1 MSFAIGNPF
10 SGNGILSTL
19 SFGAAKPDLQQLA
32 GNIARMILQ
41 DPANGAQ
48 MLRDLVSTAGERAD
62 DDIGSAIASHM
73 DDRALQELAQTPPGR
88 DVLDTL
94 RQFSGIN
101 VGAGASAQFD
111 RIREALSGATQ
122 PGHDVTSAVMPQLVS
137 NGSFNGVPST
147 YNSARS
153 RAADP
158 EQVKSAFKEEF
169 AAKAANKQEFD
180 ALMQQVYGDNYDKGM
195 AEQFRQQAL
204 AGDFSFL
211 PDVKFVD
218 ANTLQ
223 GNNGAYNAEDG
234 VVYINKDLAASDPA
248 KAAQTFVE
256 EAGHHLDAK
265 LNTVDT
271 KGDEGEMFRRVLGG
285 EQLSQQQIA
294 EIRSDD
300 DHGTITVDG
309 KQVQVEF
316 WNPFKAIGDAAK
328 AVGGA
333 IADGAKAVGGAIVT
347 GAKAVG
353 NAVVD
358 VGKGIYNGVKDV
370 GAGIWGAAKDIG
382 HGLYDMTAGFLMN
395 LVQGNISEALDSV
408 VRGFDRAVFQSTER
422 FVSGVMDS
430 MQSVTNGIT
439 DALGPIGKPL
449 RWVTDR
455 AFDIGHTALDTTI
468 GIARDLYRIG
478 PDTFNG
484 FVGDVERSIKLAAD
498 GRWGDA
504 AKQFGMAFVNVP
516 GHVVGSAVGIGARAL
531 QGVASIAQTAV
542 GAEPPARKLT
552 GDERAYLESIYGDSI
567 DYDVIRVKPGGPLN
581 NAMAPHTVGNTV
593 YMPADQFD
601 SNGKLTA
608 SGLET
613 LGHEVGHV
621 WQNQNGGGDYIG
633 NALGAQ
639 LWATI
644 TGGDRNGA
652 YNWQAALANGESFE
666 SMNDEERAKVMEDI
680 GVALK
685 DDGQITTAD
694 GYTTAQVDFLIETE
708 EKVRHGEGA
717 G

>member
-1 MSFAIGNPF
+1 MSIAIANPT
-10 SGNGILSTL
+10 SGNSILSGL
-19 SFGAAKPDLQQLA
+19 SFGTGPDLRQLV
-32 GNIARMILQ
+32 GDIARMIVQ
-41 DPANGAQ
+41 DPAQGAQ
-48 MLRDLVSTAGERAD
+48 MLSDLISTARDFAEG
-62 DDIGSAIASHM
+62 DIGSAIASHL
-73 DDRALQELAQTPPGR
+73 DDQALQGLAQTPPGR
-88 DVLDTL
+88 DALDML
-94 RQFSGIN
+94 QRYSGVH
-101 VGAGASAQFD
+101 VGAGAGAQID
-111 RIREALSGATQ
+111 RIRDALSDAAHLS
-122 PGHDVTSAVMPQLVS
+122 HDWASAVMHQFVP
-137 NGSFNGVPST
+137 NGALNGVPST

-153 RAADP
+153 SAASQ
-158 EQVKSAFKEEF
+158 EQVKSAFQEEF

-180 ALMQQVYGDNYDKGM
+180 AFMQQVFGDKYDKTM

-218 ANTLQ
+218 AETLH
-223 GNNGAYNAEDG
+223 GANGAYSAEEG
-234 VVYINKDLAASDPA
+234 VVYINKDMAASDPA

-256 EAGHHLDAK
+256 EAGAHLDAK

-271 KGDEGEMFRRVLGG
+271 QGDEGEMFRRVLSG
-285 EQLSQQQIA
+285 EQLTQQQIN
-294 EIRSDD
+294 EIRADD

-316 WNPFKAIGDAAK
+316 WDPFGAISDAAK

-333 IADGAKAVGGAIVT
+333 IADGAKAVGGAIVD

-422 FVSGVMDS
+422 LYSGVLDGL
-430 MQSVTNGIT
+430 QSVTNGVT

-455 AFDIGHTALDTTI
+455 AFDIGHTALDTTFGI
-468 GIARDLYRIG
+468 GRDLFRMI

-484 FVGDVERSIKLAAD
+484 FVGDIERSIKLAAD

-516 GHVVGSAVGIGARAL
+516 GHLLGSATGIVMRAL

-552 GDERAYLESIYGDSI
+552 GEERAYLESIYGDSI
-567 DYDVIRVKPGGPLN
+567 DYDMIRVKPGGPLN

-601 SNGKLTA
+601 KNGKLTP

-639 LWATI
+639 LWAII

-652 YNWQAALANGESFE
+652 YNWQTALANGESFE

-685 DDGQITTAD
+685 DDGKITEAD
-694 GYTTAQVDFLIETE
+694 GYTTAEVDFLIETE

>member
-1 MSFAIGNPF
+1 
-10 SGNGILSTL
+10 
-19 SFGAAKPDLQQLA
+19 
-32 GNIARMILQ
+32 
-41 DPANGAQ
+41 
-48 MLRDLVSTAGERAD
+48 
-62 DDIGSAIASHM
+62 
-73 DDRALQELAQTPPGR
+73 
-88 DVLDTL
+88 
-94 RQFSGIN
+94 
-101 VGAGASAQFD
+101 
-111 RIREALSGATQ
+111 
-122 PGHDVTSAVMPQLVS
+122 
-137 NGSFNGVPST
+137 
-147 YNSARS
+147 
-153 RAADP
+153 
-158 EQVKSAFKEEF
+158 
-169 AAKAANKQEFD
+169 
-180 ALMQQVYGDNYDKGM
+180 VYGDNYDKGM

-223 GNNGAYNAEDG
+223 GNNGAYNAEEG

-265 LNTVDT
+265 LNTADT
-271 KGDEGEMFRRVLGG
+271 QGDEGEMFRRVLGG
-285 EQLSQQQIA
+285 EQLSQQQIN

-333 IADGAKAVGGAIVT
+333 IADGAKAVGEAIVD

-395 LVQGNISEALDSV
+395 LVQGNFSEALDSV

-422 FVSGVMDS
+422 FVSGVMDG

-455 AFDIGHTALDTTI
+455 AFDIGHTALDTTV
-468 GIARDLYRIG
+468 GIARDLYRMV
-478 PDTFNG
+478 PDTING
-484 FVGDVERSIKLAAD
+484 FVGDIERSIKLAAD

-516 GHVVGSAVGIGARAL
+516 GHLVGSAVGIGARAL
-531 QGVASIAQTAV
+531 QGVASVAQTAV

-552 GDERAYLESIYGDSI
+552 GDERAYLETIYGDSI
-567 DYDVIRVKPGGPLN
+567 DYDMIRVKRGGPLTN
-581 NAMAPHTVGNTV
+581 VMAPHTVGNTV
-593 YMPADQFD
+593 YMPDDQFD
-601 SNGKLTA
+601 KNGKLTA

-639 LWATI
+639 AWAWI

-652 YNWQAALANGESFE
+652 YDWQAALADGESFE
-666 SMNDEERAKVMEDI
+666 SMNDEERAHVMEDI
-680 GVALK
+680 GIALK
-685 DDGQITTAD
+685 DDGKITEAD
-694 GYTTAQVDFLIETE
+694 GYTTAEVDFLIDTE
-708 EKVRHGEGA
+708 EKVRQGEGA